1 MVNNPHSW
9 RVSGD
14 APAVYSVGGSFR
26 ISAQL
31 INDGAKMGE
40 KYMDDDKVKKVAGK
54 VWGLTKSTVAAG
66 KSGVEKAK
74 PHVKR
79 LADTS
84 VQATKKTAEKTTE
97 IVAEGV
103 HRVMGSDEYK
113 REAENVNRRL
123 LDALRTLEDSIKR
136 RDRDIADL
144 QNQVTELTAKLNGQ
158 GNG

>member
-1 MVNNPHSW
+1 
-9 RVSGD
+9 
-14 APAVYSVGGSFR
+14 
-26 ISAQL
+26 
-31 INDGAKMGE
+31 MGE

-74 PHVKR
+74 PHAKR
-79 LADTS
+79 LADSS
-84 VQATKKTAEKTTE
+84 VQVTKKTAEKTTD
-97 IVAEGV
+97 IVAKGV